1 MLREEGCF
9 AVGAILAHLMQ
20 LILKLIAMVV
30 FATKFHVQEANLSL
44 YLVVAVLSIIVPA
57 AKQDPVAV

>member
-1 MLREEGCF
+1 
-9 AVGAILAHLMQ
+9 
-20 LILKLIAMVV
+20 MVV